1 MTTDE
6 RLRTELSSAVSG
18 ADSALTAAD
27 RLCLVCVELLEV
39 DGASISLTL
48 DGTTRGTFGA
58 SSELSRRLD
67 ALQFTAGQGP
77 CLDAVRTGRPVLV
90 PDLDDPQEQR
100 WPGFTS
106 AVLDAGVRAVFA
118 LPVSLSRQLVG
129 ALDLYRSR
137 PGPLGASGLRGG
149 LLAAELASLPLLDV
163 IAEHRA
169 AVAADAA
176 APSRTEDDPGGD
188 AWNRLSSLEQVEV
201 YQATGMVMGA
211 LDVDAVEAL
220 VRLRAQAF
228 LRGATAAEL
237 AWEIVERRVSLDSP
251 EWSDGGGHDGA
262 GR

>member
-1 MTTDE
+1 MTDE
-6 RLRTELSSAVSG
+6 RLRTELSTAVTG
-18 ADSALTAAD
+18 AGDALTAAD

-58 SSELSRRLD
+58 SDELSRRLD

-90 PDLDDPQEQR
+90 PDLDDPQELR
-100 WPGFTS
+100 WPGFSS
-106 AVLDAGVRAVFA
+106 AVLDAGIRAVFA

-137 PGPLGASGLRGG
+137 PGPLGASALSGG

-163 IAEHRA
+163 IAEHEA

-176 APSRTEDDPGGD
+176 SPAGDGGD
-188 AWNRLSSLEQVEV
+188 GDDAWSRLSSLEQVEV
-201 YQATGMVMGA
+201 YQATGMLMGA
-211 LDVDAVEAL
+211 LDVDPVEAL

-228 LRGATAAEL
+228 LRGVTAAEL

-251 EWSDGGGHDGA
+251 EWSDGDGLDGA
-262 GR
+262 LR